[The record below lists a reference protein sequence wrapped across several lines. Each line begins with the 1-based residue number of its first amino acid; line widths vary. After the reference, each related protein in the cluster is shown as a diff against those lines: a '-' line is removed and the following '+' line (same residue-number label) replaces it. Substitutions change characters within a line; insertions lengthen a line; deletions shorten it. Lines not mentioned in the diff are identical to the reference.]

1 MTLYSPSL
9 PEPLRL
15 PGTPPP
21 VCRRGPRDPHFT
33 GRDDELEQVGELLA
47 AERVLVVDGDKLERS
62 GKSAFALEYC
72 HRFGQRY
79 NVIWWFDCRAED
91 GLDAQEDAFRE
102 QAKDTGGTERWRL
115 SVYDGVRSAAH
126 LDGRLPDGPA
136 HVLLTSHGAH
146 GPRDRGA
153 TGVRTFPLGSL
164 TPAESI
170 VLLMRKAPEL
180 DPARAARLAEAV
192 GHRPALLSELG
203 DLLLGTPDLDVDTC
217 LALMRLGRRMPA
229 LGATVPPPR
238 PPTMDESRFP
248 DEQPFSGEH
257 PVAGEPAL
265 VIEHPRVSERPSPPK
280 VEMAHKTQLVNALQE
295 VKPLADQLSPWVAA
309 IEEEFGPLDVRR
321 PAIRATLVNMTNR
334 ALRHEDARML
344 EAMVGALCYV
354 VSENEPGVSRVAEL
368 IDQIKRV
375 RYP

>member
-47 AERVLVVDGDKLERS
+47 TERVLVVDGDGLERS

-79 NVIWWFDCRAED
+79 TMIWWFDCRAED
-91 GLDAQEDAFRE
+91 GLDAQVDAFRK
-102 QAKDTGGTERWRL
+102 QAGDAAGTERWWL
-115 SVYDGVRSAAH
+115 SVYDGVRSAAD
-126 LDGRLPDGPA
+126 LDGHLPGGPA

-146 GPRDRGA
+146 GPRDRGVP
-153 TGVRTFPLGSL
+153 GVRTFPLGPL
-164 TPAESI
+164 TLAESI
-170 VLLMRKAPEL
+170 ILLMRKAPEL
-180 DPARAARLAEAV
+180 DPARAKRLAEAV

-203 DLLLGTPDLDVDTC
+203 DLLLGKPDLDVDTC

-238 PPTMDESRFP
+238 RPPPGEPRSP
-248 DEQPFSGEH
+248 DEQK
-257 PVAGEPAL
+257 L
-265 VIEHPRVSERPSPPK
+265 VREASPPK
-280 VEMAHKTQLVNALQE
+280 VGMAHRTQLVNALQE
-295 VKPLADQLSPWVAA
+295 VRPLADQLSQWVAA
-309 IEEEFGPLDVRR
+309 IETEVGLLDVRGDSGM
-321 PAIRATLVNMTNR
+321 RATFVKMTDR

-344 EAMVGALCYV
+344 EAMLEALRLV
-354 VSENEPGVSRVAEL
+354 VPENEPGVSRVAEL
-368 IDQIKRV
+368 IDQIKRI

>member
-47 AERVLVVDGDKLERS
+47 TERVLVVDGDGLERS

-79 NVIWWFDCRAED
+79 TMIWWFDCRAED
-91 GLDAQEDAFRE
+91 GLDAQVDAFRK
-102 QAKDTGGTERWRL
+102 QAGDAAGTERWWL
-115 SVYDGVRSAAH
+115 SVYDGVRSAAD
-126 LDGRLPDGPA
+126 LDGHLPDGPA

-146 GPRDRGA
+146 GPRDRGVP
-153 TGVRTFPLGSL
+153 GVRTFPLGPL
-164 TPAESI
+164 TLAESI
-170 VLLMRKAPEL
+170 ILLMRKAPEL
-180 DPARAARLAEAV
+180 DPARAKRLAEAV

-203 DLLLGTPDLDVDTC
+203 DLLLGKPDIDVDTC

-238 PPTMDESRFP
+238 RPPP
-248 DEQPFSGEH
+248 DEPRPPGEQPV
-257 PVAGEPAL
+257 VA
-265 VIEHPRVSERPSPPK
+265 ERPSPPK
-280 VEMAHKTQLVNALQE
+280 VEMAYKTQLVNALEE
-295 VKPLADQLSPWVAA
+295 VQPLSDQLSEWVAE
-309 IEEEFGPLDVRR
+309 IEDMFGKLGVRR
-321 PAIRATLVNMTNR
+321 SAPRATLVNMTNR

-344 EAMVGALCYV
+344 EAMLEALRLV
-354 VSENEPGVSRVAEL
+354 VPENEPGVSRVAEL
-368 IDQIKRV
+368 IDQIKRI